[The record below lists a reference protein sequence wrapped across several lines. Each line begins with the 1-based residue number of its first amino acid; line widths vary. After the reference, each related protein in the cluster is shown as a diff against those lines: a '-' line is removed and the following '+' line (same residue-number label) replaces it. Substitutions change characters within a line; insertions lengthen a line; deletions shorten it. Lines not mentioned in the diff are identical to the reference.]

1 MQMLHCK
8 APVCFGTLQLQNR
21 IRGFSQRTVL
31 KVNNIIS
38 ENKIHFAARDQ
49 LQQDTKQGEKK
60 KVKNA
65 LPPGL
70 FIIYTP
76 LCLDKLLLERV
87 GRK

>member
-1 MQMLHCK
+1 MLDCK
-8 APVCFGTLQLQNR
+8 APVWFGTLQLQKR
-21 IRGFSQRTVL
+21 IHGLLQSAAL

-49 LQQDTKQGEKK
+49 LQQDTKQGEKS
-60 KVKNA
+60 KNA

>member
-1 MQMLHCK
+1 MLHCK

-49 LQQDTKQGEKK
+49 LQQDTKQGKK
-60 KVKNA
+60 KKSKKCLA
-65 LPPGL
+65 PGA
-70 FIIYTP
+70 IYYLYTTVP
-76 LCLDKLLLERV
+76 R
-87 GRK
+87 